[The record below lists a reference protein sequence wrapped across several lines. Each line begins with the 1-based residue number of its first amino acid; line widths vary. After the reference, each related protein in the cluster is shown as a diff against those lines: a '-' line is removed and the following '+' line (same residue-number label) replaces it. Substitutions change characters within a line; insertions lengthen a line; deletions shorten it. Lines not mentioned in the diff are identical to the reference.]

1 MFVRLKSSKKSKHD
15 PPPVS
20 GKLSNE
26 NLATMSGANVGM
38 FYIVGEKLRKLPKD
52 SQKEIFV
59 EAGYED
65 IGETKVK
72 VITHPTRDNAKL
84 LLAYSPDRAKK
95 DKSDR
100 ERLIKKLQK
109 RFEKKKIQ
117 EAKNFVNNY
126 GTKKYINFTGGE
138 AKLNLEAIANDE
150 KWDGYFGIVT
160 NHPDLTKEEVLGQ
173 YRGLWQVEANFRV
186 FKNDIAARPIY
197 HWTEK
202 RIKAH
207 ILICFMAL
215 VLERNLY
222 ARLKKAEIPLS
233 TTNIN
238 NALRLCK
245 KIILQDSKTC
255 NYFTIR
261 GSKEFDLEKLEVSSY
276 TFFSIT

>member
-1 MFVRLKSSKKSKHD
+1 M
-15 PPPVS
+15 
-20 GKLSNE
+20 
-26 NLATMSGANVGM
+26 
-38 FYIVGEKLRKLPKD
+38 I
-52 SQKEIFV
+52 
-59 EAGYED
+59 
-65 IGETKVK
+65 
-72 VITHPTRDNAKL
+72 ITDVDYRRFT
-84 LLAYSPDRAKK
+84 AYSPDRAKK